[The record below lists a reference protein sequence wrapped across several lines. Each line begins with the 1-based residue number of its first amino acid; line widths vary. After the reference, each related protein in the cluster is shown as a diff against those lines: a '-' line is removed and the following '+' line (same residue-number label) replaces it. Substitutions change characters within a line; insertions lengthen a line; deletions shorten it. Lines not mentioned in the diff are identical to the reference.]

1 MKTRK
6 LVPAIILLLI
16 SAILLSTASFAW
28 FSMNTTVTVT
38 GMQVQ
43 AATTKNLLVKGASDA
58 DFSEVGTA
66 DSSIKELI
74 PVSVNCPSNEA
85 LTSKTFYKLKTA
97 EGVDYDSGIMTSGV
111 TELQTA
117 VSNTDYRSAVFII
130 RVDGLSGDSFD
141 HLYISAIDVVQSD
154 DSAVAQDISK
164 AIRVGVTDGTT
175 TYIFAPVT
183 GGAYT
188 DSKSVS
194 SYTTEGKVTTF
205 TTQALTSVGLATADF
220 GAISQGTDRTFTVFV
235 WYEGNDVNCTSPNA
249 VNVESL
255 KVSVDF
261 SGAMD

>member
-1 MKTRK
+1 MKR
-6 LVPAIILLLI
+6 VIFAGVLLLL
-16 SAILLSTASFAW
+16 SAILLASASFAW

-38 GMQVQ
+38 GMEVQ

-58 DFSEVGTA
+58 DFSEIGTA
-66 DSSIKELI
+66 DSLLKELV
-74 PVSVNCPSNEA
+74 PVSVNCPTNEA

-97 EGVDYDSGIMTSGV
+97 EGVDYDSGVMTSGV

-117 VSNTDYRSAVFII
+117 ISNTDYRSTVFIV
-130 RVDGLSGDSFD
+130 RVDGLAGDSFD
-141 HLYISAIDVVQSD
+141 HLYVSSVDVVQTD

-164 AIRVGVTDGTT
+164 ALRVGVTDGTT

-194 SYTTEGKVTTF
+194 AYTAEGKVTTF
-205 TTQALTSVGLATADF
+205 TAQALTSVGLATADF
-220 GAISQGTDRTFTVFV
+220 GAITQGTDRTFTVFV

-249 VNVESL
+249 VNVEGL